1 MNEQMRCKT
10 RFPFLLSSKKQ
21 IYKNGFQIKSYAS
34 NIKETGCIEGVE
46 KNGRPR
52 NNSSDFV
59 LKKFHW

>member
-10 RFPFLLSSKKQ
+10 RFQ
-21 IYKNGFQIKSYAS
+21 IYKNGFQIKSYAL
-34 NIKETGCIEGVE
+34 NIKETGSIEGVE

-59 LKKFHW
+59 LKKFHC